1 MQNSVKAMPL
11 FNQFPKIHVSNR
23 PLCRLA
29 AYFSVRGHYTER
41 EEKGLYA
48 LRVWRGQSLLP
59 EPGERLGGQRPG
71 AGEKKSDRDIVKK
84 KENSRLVE
92 IEKDEPRTMEKVID
106 HSALGK
112 SAASVKGGEEP
123 KDRNEKRGAFPGF
136 SLGGQAPD
144 RRGKVRAGMDGEEEK
159 PPVRQQ
165 KVRFASRR
173 GQSGN
178 LNEGVEM
185 F

>member
-1 MQNSVKAMPL
+1 MRLTFLSAGIIPKGKKKVYTRSAFGGANL
-11 FNQFPKIHVSNR
+11 FFPNR
-23 PLCRLA
+23 ESA
-29 AYFSVRGHYTER
+29 SA
-41 EEKGLYA
+41 
-48 LRVWRGQSLLP
+48 
-59 EPGERLGGQRPG
+59 QRPG

-144 RRGKVRAGMDGEEEK
+144 RRGKVRAGMDGEKEK